1 MAAKTEQPGTNP
13 DVARW
18 NAMRKQV
25 DASVRAA
32 HGGQLPFD
40 PEGQAIGRA
49 ETRREKIANDLAAAT
64 LRAAATDPETFT
76 KDPEPVIIEGHF
88 KPESHQ
94 G

>member
-1 MAAKTEQPGTNP
+1 MAAKAEQPGTNP

-18 NAMRKQV
+18 NAMRQQV
-25 DASVRAA
+25 DASVRAS

-40 PEGQAIGRA
+40 PEGQAIGHA
-49 ETRREKIANDLAAAT
+49 ETRREAIAADLGAAT
-64 LRAAATDPETFT
+64 VRAAAADPETFT